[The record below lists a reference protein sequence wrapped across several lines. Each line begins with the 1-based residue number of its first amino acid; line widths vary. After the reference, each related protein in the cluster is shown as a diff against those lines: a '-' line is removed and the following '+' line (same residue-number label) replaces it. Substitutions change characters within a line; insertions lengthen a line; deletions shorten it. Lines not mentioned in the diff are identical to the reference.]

1 MTPNPSHPNNNL
13 IKLGLKINKYIDIMK
28 KNTSIINR
36 EKNFS
41 PLIYLVLNIITLPE
55 INLTKNKKYE
65 DILSIIKIKWIFVEF
80 IEITSHSTKIS
91 FMLIKNLDKI

>member
-1 MTPNPSHPNNNL
+1 
-13 IKLGLKINKYIDIMK
+13 MK

-65 DILSIIKIKWIFVEF
+65 DILSIIKIK
-80 IEITSHSTKIS
+80 
-91 FMLIKNLDKI
+91 